1 MSTTPRKNTLQDS
14 TLAALLRDK
23 PRRGRPQRSIPRQ
36 TVYVALSDAQKELL
50 GQLAVDLSPIFERSD
65 VPDLAVMVLS
75 ARVDALRR
83 AVSDRSAEVPEG
95 VTDLKALYYLWDL
108 PMQIEEETL
117 RWTSVRL
124 GPAQVVAFGRLQG
137 MFNALFGSNRSQ
149 VFGLAIA
156 ALERC
161 IHHDLPEVGTIIDDF
176 DSFEGVLTQIYL

>member
-1 MSTTPRKNTLQDS
+1 MSATPRKNTLQDS
-14 TLAALLRDK
+14 TLAALLREK
-23 PRRGRPQRSIPRQ
+23 PKRGRPQRSIPRQ
-36 TVYVALSDAQKELL
+36 TVYVALSDDQKELL
-50 GQLAVDLSPIFERSD
+50 GRLATSLPPTFERAD
-65 VPDLAVMVLS
+65 VPDLAVMVLT

-108 PMQIEEETL
+108 PMMIEEARL
-117 RWTSVRL
+117 RWTSIRL

-156 ALERC
+156 AFERC
-161 IHHDLPEVGTIIDDF
+161 IRHDLPEAGTLPDDF
-176 DSFEGVLTQIYL
+176 ETFETILAQIYL